1 MVMLWTVIH
10 DVFLT
15 CHLLC
20 GLQGS
25 LVDEGGLYIFISL
38 SIVVIQKRS
47 SLIVCNLASY
57 VPFARGRVMAS
68 LHYKFAAMNSGKS
81 TQLIQAHF
89 NYCERGMLPYAMTPA
104 IDDRYGVGV
113 ITARVG
119 LELLVDVFTATSDL
133 FMLVQQRLEQQ
144 SMDVFIVDEAQFLS
158 RAQVYQ
164 LAKIVDELNIPVIA
178 YGLKSDFRGEL
189 FEGSYHLLCLADKV
203 EELKSI
209 CWCGNKA
216 HMNARVSPD
225 GTVLRDGNQVEIGG
239 QEKYVSL
246 CRKHYLQGLA
256 YRPVK

>member
-1 MVMLWTVIH
+1 
-10 DVFLT
+10 
-15 CHLLC
+15 
-20 GLQGS
+20 
-25 LVDEGGLYIFISL
+25 
-38 SIVVIQKRS
+38 
-47 SLIVCNLASY
+47 
-57 VPFARGRVMAS
+57 MAS

-89 NYCERGMLPYAMTPA
+89 NYCERGMVPYAMTPA

-119 LELLVDVFTATSDL
+119 LELCADVFTATSDL
-133 FMLVQQRLEQQ
+133 FDIVQQRIEQQ
-144 SMDVFIVDEAQFLS
+144 ILDVFIVDEAQFLT
-158 RAQVYQ
+158 RPQVYQ
-164 LAKIVDELNIPVIA
+164 LARIVDELNIPVIA

-216 HMNARVSPD
+216 HMNARVADD
-225 GTVLRDGNQVEIGG
+225 GRVLRDGNQVEIGG
-239 QEKYVSL
+239 HDKYVSL

-256 YRPVK
+256 YKPAGQYRLINGQT